1 MILAEIKRKETV
13 KGVGKIK
20 FYANMVTLDPKI
32 VHQKLFNGT
41 QKTAQQF
48 RVLAAFIGKT

>member
-1 MILAEIKRKETV
+1 MT
-13 KGVGKIK
+13 
-20 FYANMVTLDPKI
+20 TLDPKT

-48 RVLAAFIGKT
+48 RVFTAFICKT